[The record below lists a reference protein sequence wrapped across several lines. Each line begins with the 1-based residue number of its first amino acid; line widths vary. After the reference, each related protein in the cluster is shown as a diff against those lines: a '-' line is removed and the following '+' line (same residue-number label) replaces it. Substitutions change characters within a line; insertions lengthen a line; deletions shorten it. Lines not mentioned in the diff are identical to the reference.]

1 MFCDICTPFIRL
13 HGIELTICC
22 RNKFERM
29 DRKERIILAILA
41 SLNFTHILD
50 FMIMMPLGNYLM
62 PHFNITAQFFS
73 WIVAAYPVTA
83 CVSGLIAAFY
93 VDQFDRKRVLLF
105 AYIGFLVGTICCGIA
120 PDPYFLM
127 AARILTGFFGGLIGA
142 QVLSII
148 ADTFPYEKR
157 GRAMGTVFM
166 AFSIASVFGVPFS
179 LYLANLVSWHAPFIF
194 IGILGAPIVLLIA
207 KFLPPMRIHLQ
218 PVETEGRFRPD
229 VKKVIVDVFNNKSQ
243 LLALGLSSLLMLG
256 HFLVIPFIN
265 PYMEFNIGWSKS
277 ETPLIYMVGGVCA
290 LISSAVIGRMADKY
304 GKLKVF
310 LICLFLS
317 LIPIF
322 LITDMPRIPF
332 ILMLAIFGFW
342 FTFSTGRN
350 IPAQAMITTV
360 VNPAQRGQFMS
371 FNSSVQ
377 QLFTGLASVIAG
389 MIVVKDASGKILF
402 YNWVG
407 YLSATIVFCSFFL
420 ARMLARKQQIS

>member
-1 MFCDICTPFIRL
+1 MT
-13 HGIELTICC
+13 
-22 RNKFERM
+22 
-29 DRKERIILAILA
+29 RKERIILIILA

-62 PHFNITAQFFS
+62 PHFHIHARFFS
-73 WIVAAYPVTA
+73 WIVASYPVTA

-93 VDQFDRKRVLLF
+93 VDQYDRKKVLLF
-105 AYIGFLVGTICCGIA
+105 AYSGFLLGTLCCGIA

-166 AFSIASVFGVPFS
+166 AFSLASVFGVPFS

-194 IGILGAPIVLLIA
+194 IAIVGLPIIVLIA
-207 KFLPPMRIHLQ
+207 RFLPPMQSHLV
-218 PVETEGRFRPD
+218 PREDESVRFRPD
-229 VKKVIVDVFNNKSQ
+229 VKKVVTDIFRNDSQ
-243 LLALGLSSLLMLG
+243 LMALALSGLLMMG
-256 HFLVIPFIN
+256 HFLIIPFIN
-265 PYMEFNIGWSKS
+265 PYMEFNMGFRKDQ
-277 ETPLIYMVGGVCA
+277 TPLIYMVGGLCA
-290 LISSAVIGRMADKY
+290 LASSSIIGRLADRHGKY
-304 GKLKVF
+304 QVF
-310 LICLFLS
+310 SICLVLS

-322 LITDMPRIPF
+322 FITRMPAIPF
-332 ILMLAIFGFW
+332 YAVLAVFGFW

-371 FNSSVQ
+371 FNSSFQ
-377 QLFTGLASVIAG
+377 QLFTGLASIIAG
-389 MIVVKDASGKILF
+389 LIVTQDGRGRILH

-407 YLSATIVFCSFFL
+407 YLSVTIVFSTLFL
-420 ARMLARKQQIS
+420 GRMLAQKQKLA